1 MKGSLG
7 TADQVLGGARND
19 KKKNSKRRILIVED
33 NTLLRA
39 GLRALLAQETDIEIG
54 GEADN
59 GRDALRLISTL
70 APDLVLM
77 DLTMPGTN
85 GIEAIVEIKRCN
97 RNIKILVLTL
107 HRAEEYIHQSLKAGA
122 DGYILK
128 HATHDELRVAIRSV
142 VNGKTY
148 LSPDISSVVI
158 SGYLGSGKNAGVTS
172 AWETV
177 TNRER
182 QVLKL
187 VAEGCSNKSIAGHL
201 SLSVKTVE
209 KHRSNLMKKLD
220 LHNASMLTAFA
231 IAKGLVVNES
241 GPSDGASGGQWR
253 ITAAVPNVTL

>member
-1 MKGSLG
+1 MNG
-7 TADQVLGGARND
+7 
-19 KKKNSKRRILIVED
+19 KRRILIVED

-39 GLRALLAQETDIEIG
+39 GLRALLAQEPDIEIA

-85 GIEAIVEIKRCN
+85 GIEAIAEIKRCN
-97 RNIKILVLTL
+97 RHIKILVLTL

-128 HATHDELRVAIRSV
+128 DVTHDELRVAIRSV
-142 VNGKTY
+142 LNGKTY
-148 LSPDISSVVI
+148 LSPDISSMVI

-177 TNRER
+177 THRER

-187 VAEGCSNKSIAGHL
+187 VAEGRPNKSIAGYL

-241 GPSDGASGGQWR
+241 SPSDGASGGRWR
-253 ITAAVPNVTL
+253 NAAAVPNVTL